1 MPAYEGTLELQSAT
15 VPGFEVNGWMG
26 VATTHDVPRPIAERL
41 TREISEVLKLPEVRE
56 RFEQQGNEVQGSTP
70 EQMRDRVAKELA
82 MWKQVVKDGN
92 IPQQ

>member
-1 MPAYEGTLELQSAT
+1 
-15 VPGFEVNGWMG
+15 MG
-26 VATTHDVPRPIAERL
+26 RKTMRPTMKLWCAAVVATILALPVQAQAQTQDYPNKPITFITPAAAGNSPDV
-41 TREISEVLKLPEVRE
+41 V
-56 RFEQQGNEVQGSTP
+56 TP

>member
-1 MPAYEGTLELQSAT
+1 
-15 VPGFEVNGWMG
+15 
-26 VATTHDVPRPIAERL
+26 
-41 TREISEVLKLPEVRE
+41 VLKLPEVRE

-70 EQMRDRVAKELA
+70 ELMRDRVAKELA

>member
-1 MPAYEGTLELQSAT
+1 MA
-15 VPGFEVNGWMG
+15 
-26 VATTHDVPRPIAERL
+26 RRKPIVDRL
-41 TREISEVLKLPEVRE
+41 TREIAEVIKQPEVRQ

-70 EQMRDRVAKELA
+70 EEMRDRVATELA